1 MHDIRQIRDNPAAFD
16 AALARRGLPA
26 QAASLIALD
35 EERRAAVTEVQVAQ
49 SRRNEA
55 SKLIG
60 AAMAK
65 GDRDGAEAIKAEVAA
80 LKDAMPALEARADEL
95 AAKLKGK
102 LEIIPN
108 LPGADVPDG
117 ASEEDNR
124 VESEWGEKRTFDFT
138 PKEHADIAPALGMDF
153 ETGARLSGARFTFLR
168 GCMARLHRALGQF
181 MLDVQTEEHGYAECN
196 PPVLVKD
203 DAMYGTDKLPKFARD
218 SFAVLNEYRRNQIA
232 LNALRFAKKQ
242 ALEIA
247 DSVEDIDAAF
257 EEIEGLLSEHGLFD
271 EKIAIIQSLID
282 YYQSTSET
290 IDTLEGVR
298 ERLLEK
304 RKELIAS
311 GQANSLYLI
320 PTSEVSLTASVMGEL
335 LDEAALPMRLTALTL
350 CFRSEAG
357 AAGRDTRGF
366 IRQHQFEKC
375 ELVSIVK
382 PEDSEEE
389 HQRMVRAA
397 ETILERLA
405 LPYRKLLLCTGDMG
419 FGARKT
425 YDLEVWLPGQGAFR
439 EISSCSN
446 TGDFQARRMN
456 TRYRVAGEQKKTE
469 FVHTLNGSGLAVG
482 RTLVAVIENYQ
493 NADGSVTVPDALFP
507 YMGGITRLE
516 PDA

>member
-1 MHDIRQIRDNPAAFD
+1 MHDIRLIRENPEAFD
-16 AALARRGLPA
+16 AGLARRGLEPLSKA
-26 QAASLIALD
+26 LIALD
-35 EERRAAVTEVQVAQ
+35 EARRAATTEVQIAQ

-65 GDRDGAEAIKAEVAA
+65 GDKDGAEAIKAEVAA
-80 LKDAMPALEARADEL
+80 LKEAMPALEARADEL
-95 AAKLKGK
+95 ATKLKEA

-108 LPGADVPDG
+108 LPAADVPDG

-124 VESEWGEKRTFDFT
+124 VESEWGEKRAFDFT
-138 PKEHADIAPALGMDF
+138 PREHADIAPALGMDF

-168 GCMARLHRALGQF
+168 GGMARLHRALGQF
-181 MLDVQTEEHGYAECN
+181 MLDVQTGEHGYAECN

-203 DAMYGTDKLPKFARD
+203 EAMYGTDKLPKFAED
-218 SFAVLNEYRRNQIA
+218 SFATDLLPDVLDII
-232 LNALRFAKKQ
+232 RFKQ
-242 ALEIA
+242 E
-247 DSVEDIDAAF
+247 AF
-257 EEIEGLLSEHGLFD
+257 TQFVVEGLFPEHADITDPQVWHGLPD
-271 EKIAIIQSLID
+271 PP
-282 YYQSTSET
+282 T
-290 IDTLEGVR
+290 R
-298 ERLLEK
+298 RW
-304 RKELIAS
+304 
-311 GQANSLYLI
+311 LI

-382 PEDSEEE
+382 PEDSEAE

-425 YDLEVWLPGQGAFR
+425 YDLEVWLPGQGAYR

-493 NADGSVTVPDALFP
+493 NADGSVTVPEALRP
-507 YMGGITRLE
+507 YMGGLEVIT
-516 PDA
+516 PN